1 MPCTFLFV
9 TLPWDF
15 FRADS
20 LDQAFLVFARLLD
33 GLPYEGLAGVPW
45 WPLGLLCAVFW
56 GLSCRAEALEQWALA
71 LLDRV
76 GLWAS
81 MAAMALVLF
90 AVIALGPE
98 GVPGFIYY
106 RF

>member
-1 MPCTFLFV
+1 
-9 TLPWDF
+9 
-15 FRADS
+15 
-20 LDQAFLVFARLLD
+20 
-33 GLPYEGLAGVPW
+33 
-45 WPLGLLCAVFW
+45 
-56 GLSCRAEALEQWALA
+56 LEQWALA

-81 MAAMALVLF
+81 LGAMAALVF